1 MLIIL
6 LRTTKTCSSKL
17 ENKARSY
24 KDSSGEQDSFL
35 VQCFDTNNLLN
46 TSLIDSWTN
55 LLMKVHGIDFMYIKF
70 QSSNVISIFLHP
82 FNNIY

>member
-46 TSLIDSWTN
+46 TSLIAS
-55 LLMKVHGIDFMYIKF
+55 
-70 QSSNVISIFLHP
+70 
-82 FNNIY
+82 